1 MAVETVGEMA
11 VEMVGMT
18 AVETVV
24 AWAKLTTTVVMQ
36 RAICTESK
44 HQQQWRWRQHGQPIL
59 KNNN

>member
-18 AVETVV
+18 AVEMVGMMAVETAV

-44 HQQQWRWRQHGQPIL
+44 HQQQRRR
-59 KNNN
+59 